1 MAKSFKQAT
10 TGMMYTGKEDEIER
24 IVYALHVMGSYD
36 IVQELM
42 SYMSVEELKDFNDHL
57 NQHYDLEELERT
69 LEKIPF

>member
-1 MAKSFKQAT
+1 MAKSFAQAT
-10 TGMMYTGKEDEIER
+10 TGMKYTGKTAEIER

>member
-1 MAKSFKQAT
+1 MAKSFAQAT
-10 TGMMYTGKEDEIER
+10 TGMKYTGKTEEIDR

-42 SYMSVEELKDFNDHL
+42 SYMSVEELKEFNDHL

>member
-1 MAKSFKQAT
+1 MAKSFAQAT
-10 TGMMYTGKEDEIER
+10 TGMKYIGKENEIER

-42 SYMSVEELKDFNDHL
+42 SYMSVDELKDFNDHL

-69 LEKIPF
+69 LEEIPF